1 MDVYS
6 FGVLLCEMCT
16 SSREMTQELQT
27 RIGKVNDVQLQ
38 RLIQRCV
45 KKDPNARPSMSEVIS
60 DLEQLA

>member
-6 FGVLLCEMCT
+6 FGVLLYEMCT
-16 SSREMTQELQT
+16 REMPQDVHT
-27 RIGKVNDVQLQ
+27 RIGQVNDVQLQ

-45 KKDPNARPSMSEVIS
+45 KRDPKARPTMSEVIG